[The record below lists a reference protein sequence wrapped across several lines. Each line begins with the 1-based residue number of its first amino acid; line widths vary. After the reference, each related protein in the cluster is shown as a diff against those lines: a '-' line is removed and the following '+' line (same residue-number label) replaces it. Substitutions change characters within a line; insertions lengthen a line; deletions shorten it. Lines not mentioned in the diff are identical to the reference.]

1 MYRIVKNHSVLVLS
15 GLKTIRVLGLVG
27 MGVFSANAAL
37 AAEDLPD
44 NSENQIQFPAPVS
57 SSNNEEPAYT
67 GWSFNTDNDLFTGG
81 SRDQDYTGGIALAVT
96 GKGTRNW
103 LFSLDNARELLTR
116 LSGFDNLYK
125 DEQQIA
131 QYTIEFGFTLFTPSN
146 ILIPEPIQGDH
157 PYASLFFVANAAQ
170 FVVPERKLTYQS
182 VLTIG
187 ALGLPIAD
195 SIQSG
200 IHSATGSDEPEG
212 WDNQVSEGGEPTARY
227 SLSVQKT
234 LVEGGGPGLSTQF
247 SINSEANIGF
257 TTDASVGFGARF
269 GFLRRPW
276 YTFNPHPAEYISIGT
291 APNNNQPRSGDR
303 EMFLYAGV
311 NVKFRLYNAILQGQ
325 FRDSAVSYDYDELN
339 PVVAE
344 GWAGFLTEVTS
355 GYRFGMFV
363 RGRTAEIDIGD
374 ARSPVWAGLL
384 LSRSL

>member
-1 MYRIVKNHSVLVLS
+1 MYLNTFANSYRVLFFN
-15 GLKTIRVLGLVG
+15 GLKTFRVLGLVATG
-27 MGVFSANAAL
+27 ALGALSTSSVLAADDQTEDSTQNAAQN
-37 AAEDLPD
+37 AAQ
-44 NSENQIQFPAPVS
+44 NSNNPIQFPAPVS

-116 LSGFDNLYK
+116 LSGFDKLYK

-146 ILIPEPIQGDH
+146 ILIEEPIQGDH

-200 IHSATGSDEPEG
+200 IHSATGSD
-212 WDNQVSEGGEPTARY
+212 
-227 SLSVQKT
+227 
-234 LVEGGGPGLSTQF
+234 
-247 SINSEANIGF
+247 
-257 TTDASVGFGARF
+257 
-269 GFLRRPW
+269 
-276 YTFNPHPAEYISIGT
+276 
-291 APNNNQPRSGDR
+291 
-303 EMFLYAGV
+303 
-311 NVKFRLYNAILQGQ
+311 
-325 FRDSAVSYDYDELN
+325 
-339 PVVAE
+339 
-344 GWAGFLTEVTS
+344 
-355 GYRFGMFV
+355 
-363 RGRTAEIDIGD
+363 
-374 ARSPVWAGLL
+374 
-384 LSRSL
+384 